1 MRTTTFALALLLAA
15 VTGAAVWQ
23 AAGRKAEARLT
34 ATEIARAPLQ
44 PPAPTPATEMPLLAP
59 PATAAMGAA
68 PAPAALP
75 ADPAPAPAA
84 QPQPQPQPQKVEDVD
99 VADTESTLE
108 RVLPRRSAAHAR
120 GLHKTEDALGLG
132 SSAAMVVDAASRQVV
147 FSKNEEA
154 VLPIASLT
162 KLMTGLVV
170 AEARL
175 PMDEA
180 ITITDDD
187 VDLERH
193 SRSRLKVGTVLTRDE
208 ALRLALMSSENRA
221 AHALGRT
228 WPQGL
233 AAFVAAMNAK
243 ARQLGMTN
251 TSYVDP
257 TGLSSGNRSSARD
270 LTALAVAA
278 SRHEILRAY
287 STTQQHLFDAGPKTL
302 RYNNSNR
309 LVKNPYWDIALQ
321 KTGYIIEAGHCV
333 VMRTRVAGR
342 DLVMVL
348 LDASDNTSRSAD
360 ADRIRH
366 WLDPQAALA
375 EREAAS
381 RVASKAE
388 RKLARR
394 AERRAAAKAE
404 GGRVRRTFSR

>member
-1 MRTTTFALALLLAA
+1 
-15 VTGAAVWQ
+15 
-23 AAGRKAEARLT
+23 
-34 ATEIARAPLQ
+34 
-44 PPAPTPATEMPLLAP
+44 
-59 PATAAMGAA
+59 
-68 PAPAALP
+68 
-75 ADPAPAPAA
+75 
-84 QPQPQPQPQKVEDVD
+84 
-99 VADTESTLE
+99 
-108 RVLPRRSAAHAR
+108 
-120 GLHKTEDALGLG
+120 
-132 SSAAMVVDAASRQVV
+132 
-147 FSKNEEA
+147 
-154 VLPIASLT
+154 
-162 KLMTGLVV
+162 
-170 AEARL
+170 
-175 PMDEA
+175 
-180 ITITDDD
+180 

-309 LVKNPYWDIALQ
+309 LVKNPRWDIALQ

-348 LDASDNTSRSAD
+348 LDASDNASRSAD

-366 WLDPQAALA
+366 WLDPRAALA
-375 EREAAS
+375 DREADS
-381 RVASKAE
+381 KVATKAE
-388 RKLARR
+388 RRQARR
-394 AERRAAAKAE
+394 AERRASVKAQA
-404 GGRVRRTFSR
+404 GRIRRTFSR

>member
-1 MRTTTFALALLLAA
+1 MDATPTVVLM
-15 VTGAAVWQ
+15 
-23 AAGRKAEARLT
+23 T
-34 ATEIARAPLQ
+34 AI
-44 PPAPTPATEMPLLAP
+44 
-59 PATAAMGAA
+59 
-68 PAPAALP
+68 P
-75 ADPAPAPAA
+75 ADPPPQPA
-84 QPQPQPQPQKVEDVD
+84 QPQPAKVEDVA
-99 VADTESTLE
+99 VADTENAAEQS
-108 RVLPRRSAAHAR
+108 LPRRSAAHAR

-132 SSAAMVVDAASRQVV
+132 SSAAMVVDAATRQVV
-147 FSKNEEA
+147 FAKNEEA

-162 KLMTGLVV
+162 KLMAGLVL

-175 PMDEA
+175 PMDET

-187 VDLERH
+187 IDLERH
-193 SRSRLKVGTVLTRDE
+193 SRSRLNVGTVLTRDE

-228 WPQGL
+228 WPLGK

-278 SRHEILRAY
+278 ARHELLRAY
-287 STTQQHLFDAGPKTL
+287 STTPEHLFDAGERPM
-302 RYNNSNR
+302 RYRNSNR
-309 LVKNPYWDIALQ
+309 LVRNPHWDIALQ

-333 VMRTRVAGR
+333 VMRARVAGR

-348 LDASDNTSRSAD
+348 LDAGDNTSRAAD

-366 WLDPQAALA
+366 WLDPRAALA
-375 EREAAS
+375 EREAAT
-381 RVASKAE
+381 RAAAKTASQAE
-388 RKLARR
+388 RRQARR
-394 AERRAAAKAE
+394 AERRSAPTAQA
-404 GGRVRRTFSR
+404 GRVRRSFNR